1 MFKIGEAA
9 GALIAEETKGAL
21 RAVDNAI
28 LSKLR
33 LCTSL
38 VEIFEQAQLPVNS
51 SQKLL
56 QSMTSGLSQ
65 IIAGRGEMA
74 QTVRELNAIK
84 AASNLAET
92 SYNCPGTIPNAIAQ
106 PLRAAPKACP
116 EATFG

>member
-1 MFKIGEAA
+1 MFKIGENA

-21 RAVDNAI
+21 RALDSAI
-28 LSKLR
+28 LSELR

-38 VEIFEQAQLPVNS
+38 VETFEQAHLPIGS

-92 SYNCPGTIPNAIAQ
+92 NYNCPGTIPLANAQ
-106 PLRAAPKACP
+106 PQFSVRDACSEAA
-116 EATFG
+116 FG

>member
-1 MFKIGEAA
+1 MLKIGENA

-21 RAVDNAI
+21 RAVDHAI

-38 VEIFEQAQLPVNS
+38 METFEQAQLPVNS

-56 QSMTSGLSQ
+56 QSMTSGLNQ

-74 QTVRELNAIK
+74 QAVRELNVIK

-92 SYNCPGTIPNAIAQ
+92 NYNCPGTIPLATAQ
-106 PLRAAPKACP
+106 PLVTAPKACP
-116 EATFG
+116 EAAFG

>member
-1 MFKIGEAA
+1 MFVIGENA

-21 RAVDNAI
+21 RALDNAI
-28 LSKLR
+28 LSELR

-38 VEIFEQAQLPVNS
+38 VETFEQAQLPVGS

-84 AASNLAET
+84 AASNLAAT
-92 SYNCPGTIPNAIAQ
+92 SYNCPGTIPLATAQ
-106 PLRAAPKACP
+106 SSISAPRACTDAA
-116 EATFG
+116 FG